1 MPWETQRRICTKL
14 WMHPAWN
21 NGQTLLI
28 KLCDKII
35 LAWQRLNLKHC
46 LRRSNPRSEIFL
58 GLAQR
63 KNGPPLTTSKKC
75 TSDMLLGQ

>member
-1 MPWETQRRICTKL
+1 MRQNYSC
-14 WMHPAWN
+14 
-21 NGQTLLI
+21 
-28 KLCDKII
+28 
-35 LAWQRLNLKHC
+35 LARLDLKHC

-58 GLAQR
+58 GLVAQR